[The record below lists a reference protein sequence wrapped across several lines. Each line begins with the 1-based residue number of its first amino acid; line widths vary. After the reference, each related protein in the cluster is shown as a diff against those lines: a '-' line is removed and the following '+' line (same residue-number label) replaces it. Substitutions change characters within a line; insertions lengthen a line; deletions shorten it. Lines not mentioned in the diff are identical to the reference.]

1 VIRCAAA
8 SNLQD
13 NHATAEESNAS
24 FASDLDAGLRGGA
37 AVGAGEL
44 LAADGMRH
52 FGDMKDATRVSR
64 EFMATVRD
72 NFGRDHTIRERYNVV
87 TGSSGFRVAEVYTWN
102 EVGFGWTNGV
112 YLEMETLVA
121 GGK

>member
-1 VIRCAAA
+1 MRFSPLIWTQVCALAVLSA
-8 SNLQD
+8 P
-13 NHATAEESNAS
+13 
-24 FASDLDAGLRGGA
+24 AGG
-37 AVGAGEL
+37 L

-52 FGDMKDATRVSR
+52 FGDMKDAMRVSR

-72 NFGRDHTIRERYNVV
+72 NFGRDHTIREKYNMV

-112 YLEMETLVA
+112 YLERETLVA